1 MPLQAFPN
9 PLPGG
14 EGAACPLMTSYP
26 VDLFFGFLTR
36 KKIPPGSAP
45 CKQGLDLHPIVAP
58 ACDCAPDLRHGN
70 RLKLSVSFVNFV
82 A

>member
-58 ACDCAPDLRHGN
+58 ACDCAAGP
-70 RLKLSVSFVNFV
+70 VSREQAQAVCV
-82 A
+82 IR